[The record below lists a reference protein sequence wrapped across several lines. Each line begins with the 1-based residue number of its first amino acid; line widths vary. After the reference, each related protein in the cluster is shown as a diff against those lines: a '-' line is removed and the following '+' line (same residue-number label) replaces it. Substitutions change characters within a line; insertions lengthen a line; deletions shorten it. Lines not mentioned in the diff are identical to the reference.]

1 MKASER
7 DDLLVRL
14 DERTN
19 NIWRTVEKMEDHV
32 EKQNGFILTCLT
44 RSAVNSRV
52 IKIISSLGGAAIAT
66 KLSGLW

>member
-1 MKASER
+1 MKAVDR
-7 DDLLVRL
+7 DRLLERL

-19 NIWRTVEKMEDHV
+19 NIWRTVELL
-32 EKQNGFILTCLT
+32 EKHNADQNGYILTCLT

-52 IKIISSLGGAAIAT
+52 IKIISSIGGAAIAT